1 MPGCLPGTPGT
12 LEHVATGQCLGLAGA
27 TAAASEQWANF
38 ANNNPHIHSLLRSV
52 AAASS
57 EEFLACL
64 LDPTTNAKVLASAQ
78 EVGKYVIS
86 EMCFLTR
93 SWLYE
98 HHRARLRALGLWQ
111 AL

>member
-1 MPGCLPGTPGT
+1 M
-12 LEHVATGQCLGLAGA
+12 ATGQCLGLADA
-27 TAAASEQWANF
+27 TAAASAQWAHF
-38 ANNNPHIHSLLRSV
+38 AFTYPHIHPILRSV

-57 EEFLACL
+57 EEFLAFL
-64 LDPTTNAKVLASAQ
+64 LDPTTNARVITLAQ
-78 EVGKYVIS
+78 QVGKDVIS
-86 EMCFLTR
+86 GVSFLTR